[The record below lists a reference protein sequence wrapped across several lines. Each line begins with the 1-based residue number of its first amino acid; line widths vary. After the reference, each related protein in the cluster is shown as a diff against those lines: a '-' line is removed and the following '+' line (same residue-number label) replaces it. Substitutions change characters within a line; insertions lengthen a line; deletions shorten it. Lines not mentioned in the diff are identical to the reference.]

1 MADNPIDI
9 NSIPF
14 GNIIG
19 GPLAACVMAQA
30 DAAQTT
36 RNYINQALMKP
47 SDLSPGAFSPKAIS
61 FSFSIDGKMNKM
73 IVPLLTI
80 VPIPY
85 MRIDNINLSFTAEVT
100 ESSENSL
107 VARYTTPLRTQGRE
121 DTTTT
126 EYMSIINVDVHA
138 STSDVPSGV
147 AKLLEVF
154 SGQLIKVDT
163 ISPAQGNAEGPMIKP
178 ATPGDVSTTP
188 GPVTTPATPGGAST
202 KPKPVT
208 TPATPGGVSTKPK
221 PGSKTPS
228 GGKKK
233 RKK

>member
-73 IVPLLTI
+73 VVPLLTI

-147 AKLLEVF
+147 AKLLDIF
-154 SGQLIKVDT
+154 SGQLIKVET
-163 ISPAQGNAEGPMIKP
+163 ISPEQGVTKP

-188 GPVTTPATPGGAST
+188 GPVTKPATPGD
-202 KPKPVT
+202 
-208 TPATPGGVSTKPK
+208 VSTTPK
-221 PGSKTPS
+221 PGSKKPS